1 MRRSTPSPTEADG
14 ADNVI
19 AFPADRARPPAQA
32 EPSPPGAGVDA
43 DTLALYAASAGTV
56 AAEAIVDMID
66 AAGRSHTDVDA
77 DGDHAIAFGLLWGA
91 VLGIAA
97 RHGQMAALDALD
109 SLLEEVRADPYR
121 YLVEQRERID
131 TARDLKSRTGNVLGA
146 LMVESHP
153 GPYVTGAGE

>member
-1 MRRSTPSPTEADG
+1 MRRSTPSPAGADA

-19 AFPADRARPPAQA
+19 AFPTERARPPRETEQGPAD
-32 EPSPPGAGVDA
+32 AGVDA

-56 AAEAIVDMID
+56 AAEAIVDMIE
-66 AAGRSHTDVDA
+66 AAGPTPADA

-121 YLVEQRERID
+121 YLVEQRDRID